1 MNDEI
6 ECTLLGLALL
16 MAQKVEFALYG
27 IVAHISN
34 RDKKFKNLTPET
46 FLRGDLSDLKATLG
60 QLKNYAG
67 DKLLLSNNE
76 LQDFVDKRNLLV
88 HNYWRLTKANIKN
101 GETLPNPEQFLS
113 NFIDE
118 CQRWMNILNGYI
130 KILMQRIAEVENRTN
145 EINFGEK
152 EQQEMEVYIDHVY
165 KNRENINLGNNSN
178 S

>member
-1 MNDEI
+1 MTDEI

-27 IVAHISN
+27 IVAHISIK
-34 RDKKFKNLTPET
+34 DKKFKNLTPET
-46 FLRGDLSDLKATLG
+46 FLRGDLSNLKATLG

-67 DKLLLSNNE
+67 EKLLLSSND
-76 LQDFVDKRNLLV
+76 LQDFVDKRNLIV

-101 GETLPNPEQFLS
+101 GEKLPNPEQFLR

-118 CQRWMNILNGYI
+118 CQCWMNILNGYI
-130 KILMQRIAEVENRTN
+130 KMLIQSIAEMENQTN

-152 EQQEMEVYIDHVY
+152 EHQEIEVYIDHVY
-165 KNRENINLGNNSN
+165 KNIENINVDNNRN